1 MLYLDNASTT
11 SVNKEVLD
19 IFNKLTLELVG
30 NPSSNHKLGFLAS
43 QYNQKA
49 IRQILKQLNC
59 QDNKLIFTSGS
70 SEANNLLI
78 KGIAYRNRS
87 FSNVLITSKVE
98 HASCLEVFYQLE
110 KEGFKVIYLDVD
122 LQGKLNINQLKEALK
137 LNPSLVCIMSTNN
150 EVGNNFPIE
159 TISDI
164 IHQNS
169 KAYFISDITQG
180 IGKVKIDFS
189 KLDGFTMSSHKIHGL
204 KSSGFCCIKPNV
216 KINPEILGGHQQD
229 GLRAGTINA
238 PLNCSLATALR
249 LYFAS
254 MDTRKENVIKLYN
267 HLYDE
272 LNQLK
277 EDVVINSCKENT
289 SYYILN
295 FSLLKHKASV
305 VVEDLSS
312 KDIFVSTQSAC
323 SSKKAAFS
331 YVLDNMGFNKEISS
345 NSIRVSFKGDE
356 TIEDIDMFISNL
368 KEEFKNL
375 AERG

>member
-1 MLYLDNASTT
+1 
-11 SVNKEVLD
+11 
-19 IFNKLTLELVG
+19 
-30 NPSSNHKLGFLAS
+30 
-43 QYNQKA
+43 
-49 IRQILKQLNC
+49 
-59 QDNKLIFTSGS
+59 
-70 SEANNLLI
+70 
-78 KGIAYRNRS
+78 
-87 FSNVLITSKVE
+87 
-98 HASCLEVFYQLE
+98 
-110 KEGFKVIYLDVD
+110 
-122 LQGKLNINQLKEALK
+122 
-137 LNPSLVCIMSTNN
+137 
-150 EVGNNFPIE
+150 
-159 TISDI
+159 
-164 IHQNS
+164 
-169 KAYFISDITQG
+169 
-180 IGKVKIDFS
+180 
-189 KLDGFTMSSHKIHGL
+189 
-204 KSSGFCCIKPNV
+204 
-216 KINPEILGGHQQD
+216 
-229 GLRAGTINA
+229 
-238 PLNCSLATALR
+238 
-249 LYFAS
+249 

-272 LNQLK
+272 LDQLK